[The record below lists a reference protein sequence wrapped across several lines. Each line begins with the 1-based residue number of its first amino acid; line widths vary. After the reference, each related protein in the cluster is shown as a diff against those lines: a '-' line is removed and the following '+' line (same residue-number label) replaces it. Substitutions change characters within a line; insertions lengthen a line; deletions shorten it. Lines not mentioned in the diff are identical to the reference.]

1 MRNEKFE
8 HLNIFDRNN
17 LIKTI
22 MTLPQLGFF
31 LVVVNFQFILIMVP
45 ITTNYVS
52 SYEKRITKI
61 LCPKERVYHVFE
73 GLSFLEKV
81 YRPNLWEKVI

>member
-1 MRNEKFE
+1 
-8 HLNIFDRNN
+8 
-17 LIKTI
+17 

-61 LCPKERVYHVFE
+61 LCPKERVYHVTWCLKDYHFWRKFT
-73 GLSFLEKV
+73 GPTFFLLK
-81 YRPNLWEKVI
+81 I